1 VFILSHRL
9 YSQLVSDA
17 LEEFSYNADLAG
29 LSYNLTNQSTGI
41 YLALSGYNDKIS
53 ILAQHVL
60 DKAKNLV
67 VNSER
72 LEVYK
77 EQVRDCQ
84 LQLPGSQVAT
94 EPQGLAKLL
103 PWESLLSI

>member
-1 VFILSHRL
+1 VFIRSHRL

-29 LSYNLTNQSTGI
+29 LSYNFTNQSTGV

-67 VNSER
+67 VNPER

-77 EQVRDCQ
+77 EQVRMCQ
-84 LQLPGSQVAT
+84 SLPPGSQVVT

-103 PWESLLSI
+103 PRKSLLPI